1 MRFPHPVLLRST
13 LKGGGSKGTGSKT
26 GRIIGEEHG
35 EGERGEGEGEGE
47 DEVGEE
53 VRVCVPEPPKFESY
67 REKERRWWDRMV
79 ATGQV

>member
-13 LKGGGSKGTGSKT
+13 LKGGGAEGTEGTGSKT
-26 GRIIGEEHG
+26 EGIGEEHG
-35 EGERGEGEGEGE
+35 EEKRGEGE